1 MQTSRKLA
9 SILLAPLARTKGQGH
24 LLQRIHS
31 SATANMPLKV
41 GDKLPSVE
49 LFEGNPGNKVNIADA
64 VKGKKVVIFGVPG
77 AFTPGCS
84 KTHLPGYVQ
93 QADEI
98 RGKGVSDII
107 CVSVNDPFVHSAWGD
122 QHKAEGKVKMLA
134 DPRAEFTKAIEL
146 DLDLTAVLGTVRS
159 KRYAMLVEDGVVKA
173 LEVEPDNTG
182 LTCSVSNNFIKN
194 I

>member
-1 MQTSRKLA
+1 MQRCRQISSILA
-9 SILLAPLARTKGQGH
+9 SLASKGQGQ
-24 LLQRIHS
+24 LIKQRIHS
-31 SATANMPLKV
+31 SAIFNMPIKV
-41 GDKLPSVE
+41 GDKLPAVE
-49 LFEGNPGNKVNIADA
+49 MFEGNPGNKVNIADA

-93 QADEI
+93 QAEEI

-146 DLDLTAVLGTVRS
+146 DLDLTAVLGSVRS

-194 I
+194 L